1 MSIIDNKTFFNI
13 KQVNLQILI
22 CLMCLFSTNLLAQR
36 AIIAPSTLGPNAL
49 PIPEI
54 KSGKISE
61 NFNLKIAYE
70 NHTSKGDNTQNAFVE
85 LYIPVVSNKVALV
98 LSVVP
103 AEYYTLDNE
112 TVEIRNITTGTASGN
127 AGGDIYVGT
136 HIQVVKDKKNLPDI
150 LLSIDLKTASGT
162 NTESARYTDA
172 PGYIFDLSL
181 GKDIITNASILESI
195 RPFAMV
201 GFYVYQTN
209 RTDFRQN
216 DAILYGAGVNLNFKK
231 FRITSSYGG
240 YKGYID
246 DGDKPNVL
254 RSTLRTRFNSTI
266 NYEVRIGKGF
276 NSNFYDAVRLGVNIN
291 LNFIKKLF

>member
-1 MSIIDNKTFFNI
+1 
-13 KQVNLQILI
+13 
-22 CLMCLFSTNLLAQR
+22 MCLFSTNLFAQR
-36 AIIAPSTLGPNAL
+36 AIIAPATLGPNAL

-54 KSGKISE
+54 KTGKLAKD
-61 NFNLKIAYE
+61 FNLKIAYE
-70 NHTSKGDNTQNAFVE
+70 NHTSKGDDTQNAFIE
-85 LYIPVVSNKVALV
+85 LSIPVVSNKVALV

-103 AEYYTLDNE
+103 AEYYTLDSE
-112 TVEIRNITTGTASGN
+112 TLEIRNITNGTASGN

-136 HIQVVKDKKNLPDI
+136 HIQILKDKNSLPDI

-181 GKDIITNASILESI
+181 GKDITTNTSVLESI
-195 RPFAMV
+195 RPFAMA

-216 DAILYGAGVNLNFKK
+216 DAILYGAGVDLNFKK
-231 FRITSSYGG
+231 FSFTTSYGG

-246 DGDKPNVL
+246 DGDKPKVL
-254 RSTLRTRFNSTI
+254 RSTLRTRFNSII
-266 NYEVRIGKGF
+266 NYEIRLGRGF
-276 NSNFYDAVRLGVNIN
+276 GSNFYDAVRLGLNIN
-291 LNFIKKLF
+291 LNFINTLF